1 MAGHGHR
8 LTLNIRFES
17 AGGRGAAQGKRFWG
31 AGSMTITHDERL
43 KSAQSFEGADEPN
56 GIRLKELLAQAP
68 TAIAFLSG
76 PKHRFSYVNDLY
88 VRAFGRSKA
97 DEFLGLPVPE
107 ALPELKNSGIFEIC
121 DQVYRTGDAYRGND
135 YKVRLRTQSA
145 GVVDDRFFDFIF
157 QPTCTSTGQ
166 VEGIFVLAVDSTDRV
181 LSRSAVELSEE
192 RLRLAQEAAHIGTW
206 EWDPVQNTRTLS
218 MEMHRMY
225 GTDPAASEEEIYST
239 WASRIFPGDWPQ
251 VKLAMVECQQTGVL
265 DLEYRYEHP
274 DLGLRHH
281 YSRGRRMLGTS
292 RFFGVV
298 SDITNR
304 KRREEL
310 LTEREEEFR
319 SLANAMPQLV
329 WMADSDGSISWFN
342 ERWYNYTGTTAEEN
356 CGWGWQS
363 AHDPRFL
370 PEVVER
376 WKRSLGS
383 GEAFEMVFPLKGKDG
398 KYKPFL
404 TRAVPMRDA
413 GGRITRWF
421 GTNTDISG
429 EFEIRQQI
437 EESQVKLQTAL
448 DASQRLAAIV
458 ESSDDAIIGK
468 DLNGVVT
475 SWNPCAERVFG
486 YKAEEMIGKS
496 IRTIIPAELFPDED
510 RIMSAVARG
519 ERTEHFETVRL
530 TKDGDRIEVSL
541 TLSPVVNEGGSIVGV
556 ASISRDISQQ
566 KKVEKALHTSERL
579 ATVGKLAATIAHEIN
594 NPLEAVT
601 NLVFLAQGCM
611 GNGEGRLFLEQAQQ
625 ELARMA
631 LLTKQTLGFYR
642 ENKGARL
649 LTLGELITPLVS
661 VFSARARN
669 KQISIETDIRENPT
683 LMGIPGEI
691 RQLFAN
697 LLNNSIDA
705 VSDRGRILIRLA
717 SAYEYKGRK
726 RAGVRLTVCDNGPGI
741 AADVR
746 KKLFEPFFTTKRD
759 IGTGL
764 GLWVS
769 SNILRKHNGSIR
781 LRSSVVPGKSWTVFS
796 VFFPAEPETTKS
808 TG

>member
-1 MAGHGHR
+1 
-8 LTLNIRFES
+8 
-17 AGGRGAAQGKRFWG
+17 
-31 AGSMTITHDERL
+31 MTISQDERL
-43 KSAQSFEGADEPN
+43 NSAENLAGAGEAN
-56 GIRLKELLAQAP
+56 GVRLKQLLAQAP

-88 VRAFGRSKA
+88 VRAFGRSRSG
-97 DEFLGLPVPE
+97 ELLGLSIPE
-107 ALPELKNSGIFEIC
+107 SLPELGNSGILEIL
-121 DQVYRTGDAYRGND
+121 DRIYRTGEPYRASD
-135 YKVRLRTQSA
+135 CKVRVQTP
-145 GVVDDRFFDFIF
+145 GTGIVEDRFFDFMF
-157 QPTCTSTGQ
+157 QPTCGSTGQ
-166 VEGIFVLAVDSTDRV
+166 VDGIFVLAVDLTDRV
-181 LSRSAVELSEE
+181 LSRRAVELSEE
-192 RLRLAQEAAHIGTW
+192 RLRLAQEAAQIGTW
-206 EWDPVQNTRTLS
+206 EWDPVENTRTLS

-225 GTDPAASEEEIYST
+225 GTDPEAPGEEIYRT
-239 WASRIFPGDWPQ
+239 WSSRIFPGDWPRM
-251 VKLAMVECQQTGVL
+251 KLAMAECQRTGFL

-274 DLGLRHH
+274 KLGLRHH
-281 YSRGRRMLGTS
+281 YAKGRRMLGTS

-298 SDITNR
+298 SDITNQ
-304 KRREEL
+304 KRREESL
-310 LTEREEEFR
+310 AEREEEFR
-319 SLANAMPQLV
+319 SMANAMPHLV
-329 WMADSDGSISWFN
+329 WMADPDGYIRWFN
-342 ERWYNYTGTTAEEN
+342 ERWYNYTGTTAEQN

-363 AHDPRFL
+363 VHDSKFL
-370 PEVVER
+370 PVVLEK
-376 WKRSLGS
+376 WKRCLGS
-383 GEAFEMVFPLKGKDG
+383 GEAFEMVIPLRGKDG
-398 KYKPFL
+398 EYKPFL

-437 EESQVKLQTAL
+437 EESQARLQTAL

-475 SWNPCAERVFG
+475 SWNPCAERMFG
-486 YKAEEMIGKS
+486 YKAEEMIGRS
-496 IRTIIPAELFPDED
+496 IRNIIPAELFPDED

-519 ERTEHFETVRL
+519 ERTEHFETARL
-530 TKDGDRIEVSL
+530 TKDGERIDVSL
-541 TLSPVVNEGGSIVGV
+541 TLSPVFSDHEEIVGV

-566 KKVEKALHTSERL
+566 KKIEKALHTSERL

-611 GNGEGRLFLEQAQQ
+611 GNGEGKIFLEQAQQ

-669 KQISIETDIRENPT
+669 KQVSIETDIRENPT

-705 VSDRGRILIRLA
+705 VGDRGRILIRLA
-717 SAYEYKGRK
+717 SAYEYKEHK

-741 AADVR
+741 APDVR

-759 IGTGL
+759 VGTGL

-769 SNILRKHNGSIR
+769 SNILRKHDGSIR

-796 VFFPAEPETTKS
+796 VFFPADAETTNS
-808 TG
+808 TA

>member
-1 MAGHGHR
+1 
-8 LTLNIRFES
+8 
-17 AGGRGAAQGKRFWG
+17 
-31 AGSMTITHDERL
+31 MTISHDERL
-43 KSAQSFEGADEPN
+43 KSTQYPAGESEPN
-56 GIRLKELLAQAP
+56 GARLKELLAQAP

-88 VRAFGRSKA
+88 VRAVGRSKV
-97 DEFLGLPVPE
+97 DDLLGLTVRE
-107 ALPELKNSGIFEIC
+107 AQPELNPSGVFELL
-121 DQVYRTGDAYRGND
+121 DEVYRRGNALRATD
-135 YKVRLRTQSA
+135 YKVTLEMRNAATCE
-145 GVVDDRFFDFIF
+145 DRYFDFSF

-166 VEGIFVLAVDSTDRV
+166 VEGVFVFAVDLTEHV
-181 LSRSAVELSEE
+181 LSQRAVELSEE
-192 RLRLAQEAAHIGTW
+192 RVRLAQEAAQIGTW
-206 EWDPVQNTRTLS
+206 EWDPVENTRTLS
-218 MEMHRMY
+218 LEVHRMY
-225 GTDPAASEEEIYST
+225 GTDPNASEGEIYSI
-239 WASRIFPGDWPQ
+239 WSSRIFPGDWPHVQ
-251 VKLAMVECQQTGVL
+251 LEMAECQRTGVL
-265 DLEYRYEHP
+265 DLEYRYRHP
-274 DLGLRHH
+274 EMGLRHH
-281 YSRGRRMLGTS
+281 SSKGRRMQGTS

-304 KRREEL
+304 KRREESL
-310 LTEREEEFR
+310 SEREEQFR
-319 SLANAMPQLV
+319 SLADAMPQLV
-329 WMADSDGSISWFN
+329 WMADPDGYVRWFN
-342 ERWYNYTGTTAEEN
+342 ERWYDYTGTTAEQN
-356 CGWGWQS
+356 CGWGWES
-363 AHDPRFL
+363 VHDSRFL

-376 WKRSLGS
+376 WTRSLKS
-383 GEAFEMVFPLKGKDG
+383 GNPFEMVFPLRGKDG

-404 TRAVPMRDA
+404 TRAVPIREA
-413 GGRITRWF
+413 GGKISRWF

-429 EFEIRQQI
+429 EFEIREQI
-437 EESQVKLQTAL
+437 EISQAKLQTAL

-475 SWNPCAERVFG
+475 TWNPCAERVFG
-486 YKAEEMIGKS
+486 YKAEEMIGQS
-496 IRTIIPAELFPDED
+496 IRKVIPPEVQADED

-530 TKDGDRIEVSL
+530 TKNGDRTEVSL
-541 TLSPVVNEGGSIVGV
+541 TLSPVFDELGAIVGV
-556 ASISRDISQQ
+556 ASISRDISHQ

-579 ATVGKLAATIAHEIN
+579 ATVGRLAATIAHEIN

-601 NLVFLAQGCM
+601 NLVYLAQGCM
-611 GNGEGRLFLEQAQQ
+611 GNEEGKIFLEQAQQ

-705 VSDRGRILIRLA
+705 VSDRGRILIRL
-717 SAYEYKGRK
+717 SGGYEYNGRK

-741 AADVR
+741 APEVR

-759 IGTGL
+759 VGTGL

-769 SNILRKHNGSIR
+769 SNILRKHDGSIR
-781 LRSSVVPGKSWTVFS
+781 LRSSVVPGKSWTAFS
-796 VFFPAEPETTKS
+796 VFFPVEPDTPPATA
-808 TG
+808 

>member
-1 MAGHGHR
+1 
-8 LTLNIRFES
+8 
-17 AGGRGAAQGKRFWG
+17 
-31 AGSMTITHDERL
+31 MTISHDERL
-43 KSAQSFEGADEPN
+43 KDTQYSASEDEPN
-56 GIRLKELLAQAP
+56 GMRLREVLAQAP
-68 TAIAFLSG
+68 TAIAFLNG

-88 VRAFGRSKA
+88 VRAVGRSTA
-97 DEFLGLPVPE
+97 DDLLGLTVRE
-107 ALPELKNSGIFEIC
+107 ALPELKSSGVFEIL
-121 DQVYRTGDAYRGND
+121 DEVYQTGNAHRGSD
-135 YKVRLRTQSA
+135 YKVTLQLPNA
-145 GVVDDRFFDFIF
+145 GANEERYFDFSF

-166 VEGIFVLAVDSTDRV
+166 VEGIFVLAVDLTESV
-181 LSRSAVELSEE
+181 LSRRAVELSEE
-192 RLRLAQEAAHIGTW
+192 RLRLAQEAAQIGTW
-206 EWDPVQNTRTLS
+206 EWDPVKNTRTLS
-218 MEMHRMY
+218 VEMHRMY
-225 GTDPAASEEEIYST
+225 GTDPNASEEEIYNIWS
-239 WASRIFPGDWPQ
+239 SRIFPGDWPR
-251 VKLAMVECQQTGVL
+251 VKLEMAECQRTGVL
-265 DLEYRYEHP
+265 DLEYRYVHP
-274 DLGLRHH
+274 AMGLRHH
-281 YSRGRRMLGTS
+281 YSRGRRMLGTF

-304 KRREEL
+304 KRREESL
-310 LTEREEEFR
+310 SEREEQFR
-319 SLANAMPQLV
+319 SLADAMPQLV
-329 WMADSDGSISWFN
+329 WMADPDGYVRWFN
-342 ERWYNYTGTTAEEN
+342 ERWYDYTGATAEQN

-363 AHDPRFL
+363 VHDSKFL
-370 PEVVER
+370 PEVLAR

-383 GEAFEMVFPLKGKDG
+383 GEPFEMVFPLRGKDG
-398 KYKPFL
+398 QYKPFL
-404 TRAVPMRDA
+404 TRAVPVRDA
-413 GGRITRWF
+413 GGEITRWF

-437 EESQVKLQTAL
+437 ELSQAKLQTAL

-468 DLNGVVT
+468 DLDGIVT

-486 YKAEEMIGKS
+486 YKAEEMIGQS
-496 IRTIIPAELFPDED
+496 IRKVIPPEVLPDED
-510 RIMSAVARG
+510 RIMSAIARG

-530 TKDGDRIEVSL
+530 TKNGDRAEVSL
-541 TLSPVVNEGGSIVGV
+541 TLSPVFDDRGAIVGV

-579 ATVGKLAATIAHEIN
+579 ATVGRLAATIAHEIN

-611 GNGEGRLFLEQAQQ
+611 VNEEGRIFLEQAQQ

-642 ENKGARL
+642 ENKGARS
-649 LTLGELITPLVS
+649 LTLGELIMPLVS

-705 VSDRGRILIRLA
+705 VSDRGHILIRL
-717 SAYEYKGRK
+717 SAGNEYRDRK

-741 AADVR
+741 APEVR

-759 IGTGL
+759 VGTGL

-769 SNILRKHNGSIR
+769 LNILRKHDGSIR
-781 LRSSVVPGKSWTVFS
+781 LRSSIVPGKSWTAFS
-796 VFFPAEPETTKS
+796 VFFPVEPDTPPATA
-808 TG
+808 

>member
-1 MAGHGHR
+1 
-8 LTLNIRFES
+8 
-17 AGGRGAAQGKRFWG
+17 
-31 AGSMTITHDERL
+31 MTISHDERL
-43 KSAQSFEGADEPN
+43 KTTQYPAGEDEPN
-56 GIRLKELLAQAP
+56 GARLKELLTQAP

-88 VRAFGRSKA
+88 VRAVGRSKV
-97 DEFLGLPVPE
+97 DDLLGLTVRE
-107 ALPELKNSGIFEIC
+107 AQPELNTSGVFELL
-121 DQVYRTGDAYRGND
+121 DEVYRTGNAPHASD
-135 YKVRLRTQSA
+135 YKVTLQMRNAATSE
-145 GVVDDRFFDFIF
+145 DRYFDFSF

-166 VEGIFVLAVDSTDRV
+166 VEGVFVLAVDLTEHV
-181 LSRSAVELSEE
+181 LSRRAVELSEE
-192 RLRLAQEAAHIGTW
+192 RLRLAQEAAQIGTW
-206 EWDPVQNTRTLS
+206 EWDPVENTRKLS
-218 MEMHRMY
+218 LEMHRMY
-225 GTDPAASEEEIYST
+225 GTDPNASEVEIYSI
-239 WASRIFPGDWPQ
+239 WSSRIFPGDWPHVQ
-251 VKLAMVECQQTGVL
+251 LEMAECQRTGVL

-274 DLGLRHH
+274 QMGLRHH
-281 YSRGRRMLGTS
+281 SSKGRRMLGTS

-304 KRREEL
+304 KRREESL
-310 LTEREEEFR
+310 SEREEQFR
-319 SLANAMPQLV
+319 SLADAMPQLV
-329 WMADSDGSISWFN
+329 WMADPDGYVRWFN
-342 ERWYNYTGTTAEEN
+342 ERWYDYTGATAEQN

-363 AHDPRFL
+363 VHDSKFL

-376 WKRSLGS
+376 WKRSLRS
-383 GEAFEMVFPLKGKDG
+383 GDPFEMVFPLRGKDG
-398 KYKPFL
+398 KYRPFL
-404 TRAVPMRDA
+404 TRAVPIRNA
-413 GGRITRWF
+413 GGEISRWF

-437 EESQVKLQTAL
+437 ELSQTKLQTAL

-486 YKAEEMIGKS
+486 YKAEEMIGQS
-496 IRTIIPAELFPDED
+496 IRKVIPPEVLPDED

-530 TKDGDRIEVSL
+530 TKDGDRTEVSL
-541 TLSPVVNEGGSIVGV
+541 TLSPVFDECGAIVGV
-556 ASISRDISQQ
+556 ASISRDISHQ

-579 ATVGKLAATIAHEIN
+579 ATVGRLAATIAHEIN

-601 NLVFLAQGCM
+601 NLVYLAQGCM
-611 GNGEGRLFLEQAQQ
+611 GNEEGKIFLEQAQQ

-642 ENKGARL
+642 ENKGARS

-669 KQISIETDIRENPT
+669 KQISIETDIREDPT

-705 VSDRGRILIRLA
+705 VSDRGRILIRL
-717 SAYEYKGRK
+717 SGGYEYRDRK

-741 AADVR
+741 APEVR

-759 IGTGL
+759 VGTGL

-769 SNILRKHNGSIR
+769 LNILRKHDGSIR
-781 LRSSVVPGKSWTVFS
+781 LRSSVVPGKSWTAFS
-796 VFFPAEPETTKS
+796 VFFPVEPDTLPTTA
-808 TG
+808 

>member
-1 MAGHGHR
+1 
-8 LTLNIRFES
+8 
-17 AGGRGAAQGKRFWG
+17 
-31 AGSMTITHDERL
+31 MTISHHQRL
-43 KSAQSFEGADEPN
+43 KPTQYPAGEDELN
-56 GIRLKELLAQAP
+56 SVRLRELLAQAP
-68 TAIAFLSG
+68 IAMAFLSG

-88 VRAFGRSKA
+88 ARAVGRSKA
-97 DEFLGLPVPE
+97 DDLLGFTVRE
-107 ALPELKNSGIFEIC
+107 ALPELKTSGVFEIL
-121 DQVYRTGDAYRGND
+121 DDVYQTGDAYHESD
-135 YKVRLRTQSA
+135 YKVTLQMRNA
-145 GVVDDRFFDFIF
+145 GTSEDRYFDFSF
-157 QPTCTSTGQ
+157 QPICSSTGQ
-166 VEGIFVLAVDSTDRV
+166 VEGICVLAVDLTESV
-181 LSRSAVELSEE
+181 LSCRAVELSEE
-192 RLRLAQEAAHIGTW
+192 RLRLAQEAAQIGTW
-206 EWDPVQNTRTLS
+206 EWDPEENTRALS
-218 MEMHRMY
+218 PEMHRMY
-225 GTDPAASEEEIYST
+225 GTDPNASEEEIYSI
-239 WASRIFPGDWPQ
+239 WSSRIFPGDWPH
-251 VKLAMVECQQTGVL
+251 VKLEMAECQRTGVL
-265 DLEYRYEHP
+265 DIEYRYEHP
-274 DLGLRHH
+274 EMGLRHH
-281 YSRGRRMLGTS
+281 YSKGRRMLGTS

-304 KRREEL
+304 KRREESL
-310 LTEREEEFR
+310 SEREQQFR
-319 SLANAMPQLV
+319 GLADAMPQLV
-329 WMADSDGSISWFN
+329 WMADPYGYIRWFN
-342 ERWYNYTGTTAEEN
+342 ERWYDYTGTTAEQN

-363 AHDPRFL
+363 VHDSRFL

-376 WKRSLGS
+376 WKRSLNS
-383 GEAFEMVFPLKGKDG
+383 GEPFEMVFPLRGKDG

-404 TRAVPMRDA
+404 TRAVPIRDA
-413 GGRITRWF
+413 RGEIIRWF

-437 EESQVKLQTAL
+437 ELSQAKLQTAL

-486 YKAEEMIGKS
+486 YKAEEMIGQS
-496 IRTIIPAELFPDED
+496 IRKVIPLEVLPDED

-530 TKDGDRIEVSL
+530 TKNGDRTEVSL
-541 TLSPVVNEGGSIVGV
+541 TLSPVFDERGAIVGV
-556 ASISRDISQQ
+556 ASISRDISHQ

-579 ATVGKLAATIAHEIN
+579 ATVGRLAATIAHEIN

-611 GNGEGRLFLEQAQQ
+611 ANEEGKIFLEQAQQ

-705 VSDRGRILIRLA
+705 VSDRGRILIRL
-717 SAYEYKGRK
+717 SAGYEYRGRK

-741 AADVR
+741 DPEVR

-759 IGTGL
+759 VGTGL

-769 SNILRKHNGSIR
+769 SNILRKHDGNIR
-781 LRSSVVPGKSWTVFS
+781 LRSSVVPGKSWTAFS
-796 VFFPAEPETTKS
+796 VFFPVEPDPPPATS
-808 TG
+808 